1 MTIRILCCLFALIAV
16 ACSGDDAPRGADPV
30 PSESRLAP
38 TTPSRPDGAKGDAAF
53 RPERVR
59 VALEPFVGG
68 FAAPLLLTTAG
79 DGSERM
85 FVVEQGGTIRVLD
98 DQEVLERP
106 FLDISDLTEAGGEQG
121 LLGLA
126 FHPAYPDD
134 RRFFINYTDQAG
146 DTVIASYETASST
159 SADED
164 SGQILLKIDQPYAN
178 HNGGHLAFG
187 PDGFLYIAS
196 GDGGSAGDPEEN
208 GQNPD
213 ALLGKLL
220 RIDVDGGEP
229 YAAPADNP
237 YADGDGGA
245 PEVWALGLRNPWRFS
260 FDEATDS
267 LWVADVGQDELEEVN
282 RVPLDEPGVNYG
294 WNAMEGSA
302 CYEPSDCDRSGLTL
316 PITEYGH
323 EEGCSVTGGFV
334 YRGERFPDWR
344 GGYFFA
350 DFCSGS
356 VWVVDARARSA
367 VEPTLVASSEHSISS
382 FGMDAAGELY
392 VTDLA
397 SGEILRLTEPS

>member
-1 MTIRILCCLFALIAV
+1 MTTRILCCLFALIAV
-16 ACSGDDAPRGADPV
+16 ACSGDSAAPGANPM
-30 PSESRLAP
+30 PSASASES
-38 TTPSRPDGAKGDAAF
+38 PDGSTGDGAF
-53 RPERVR
+53 RAERVG

-68 FAAPLLLTTAG
+68 FVAPLFVTTAG
-79 DGSERM
+79 DGGHTM

-98 DQEVLERP
+98 GQQVLERP

-126 FHPAYPDD
+126 FHPDYPDD
-134 RRFFINYTDQAG
+134 RRFFINYTDDAG
-146 DTVIASYETASST
+146 DTVVASYEAASPT
-159 SADED
+159 LADED
-164 SGQILLKIDQPYAN
+164 SAEILLEVDQPYAN

-187 PDGFLYIAS
+187 PDGHLYIAS
-196 GDGGSAGDPEEN
+196 GDGGSAGDPQEN

-220 RIDVDGGEP
+220 RIDVDAGQP
-229 YAAPADNP
+229 YGIPSDNP
-237 YADGDGGA
+237 YADGEGGA

-260 FDEATDS
+260 FDEPTGS
-267 LWVADVGQDELEEVN
+267 LWVADVGQNALEEVN

-302 CYEPSDCDRSGLTL
+302 CYESNDCDRSGLTL
-316 PITEYGH
+316 PVTEYGH

-334 YRGERFPDWR
+334 YRGDRFPSWR
-344 GGYFFA
+344 GGYFFG

-356 VWVVDARARSA
+356 IWVIDARARSA
-367 VEPTLVASSEHSISS
+367 VEPMLVASSDHSISS
-382 FGMDAAGELY
+382 FGVDAAGELY

-397 SGEILRLTEPS
+397 SGEILRLVEPTG

>member
-1 MTIRILCCLFALIAV
+1 
-16 ACSGDDAPRGADPV
+16 
-30 PSESRLAP
+30 
-38 TTPSRPDGAKGDAAF
+38 
-53 RPERVR
+53 
-59 VALEPFVGG
+59 
-68 FAAPLLLTTAG
+68 
-79 DGSERM
+79 
-85 FVVEQGGTIRVLD
+85 
-98 DQEVLERP
+98 
-106 FLDISDLTEAGGEQG
+106 
-121 LLGLA
+121 
-126 FHPAYPDD
+126 
-134 RRFFINYTDQAG
+134 
-146 DTVIASYETASST
+146 
-159 SADED
+159 
-164 SGQILLKIDQPYAN
+164 
-178 HNGGHLAFG
+178 
-187 PDGFLYIAS
+187 
-196 GDGGSAGDPEEN
+196 
-208 GQNPD
+208 
-213 ALLGKLL
+213 
-220 RIDVDGGEP
+220 
-229 YAAPADNP
+229 
-237 YADGDGGA
+237 
-245 PEVWALGLRNPWRFS
+245 VWALGLRNPWRFS